1 MTELRLLEKT
11 ELFIENIHLS
21 HVNLDQVAR
30 AVAGVL
36 EINPRDAAVIDVR
49 PGVIAVDILRAT
61 VNLEQ
66 ILGKRE
72 ALLLALSAVEGL
84 TVTDETTI
92 HSEGI
97 LGLVNVDEA
106 RSPRLTAGINRI
118 NRQIG
123 QAVRSRAIVFPT
135 GEEII
140 QGNIEDTNTSYLVAL
155 LSDMGYKATGGKA
168 LADSFDTIVG
178 ALRQAADRGYG
189 LVITTGGVG
198 AEDKDHLVEAI
209 LALDADAAAPYI
221 VHYTQGHGRH
231 KKDGVRIA
239 VGRLDWTTFVALPGP
254 HDEVQLAAP
263 VLVQGLYEQW
273 DKISLAEKLA
283 LPLRAKLLPQ

>member
-21 HVNLDQVAR
+21 RVNLDQVAH

-61 VNLEQ
+61 VTLEQ
-66 ILGKRE
+66 ILGKRQ

-106 RSPRLTAGINRI
+106 HSPRLTAGMNRI
-118 NRQIG
+118 NRQISN
-123 QAVRSRAIVFPT
+123 AVRSRAIVFPT

-155 LSDMGYKATGGKA
+155 LSDMDYKVTGGKA
-168 LADSFDTIVG
+168 LADSFDEVVG

-209 LALDADAAAPYI
+209 LALDAEAAAPYI

-254 HDEVQLAAP
+254 HDEVQLVAP

-273 DKISLAEKLA
+273 DKASLAEKLA
-283 LPLRAKLLPQ
+283 LPLRAKLLPR

>member
-106 RSPRLTAGINRI
+106 RSPRLTTGINRI
-118 NRQIG
+118 NRQIV
-123 QAVRSRAIVFPT
+123 QAIRSRAIVFPT

-155 LSDMGYKATGGKA
+155 LSDMGYKATGGTA
-168 LADSFDTIVG
+168 LADSFDGVVG

-209 LALDADAAAPYI
+209 LALDTEAAAPYI

-239 VGRLDWTTFVALPGP
+239 VGRLDWTTYVALPGP

-273 DKISLAEKLA
+273 DKALLAEKLA